1 MVSCSLTGK
10 LTQYPKF
17 VSRKSAFMCNIDGV
31 TQTNAD
37 NTLSTKISWK
47 NLIVKT
53 LIPNVIT
60 ECKWHVMWVA

>member
-17 VSRKSAFMCNIDGV
+17 VSRKSVFMCNIDGV

-37 NTLSTKISWK
+37 NTLSTKIS
-47 NLIVKT
+47 
-53 LIPNVIT
+53 
-60 ECKWHVMWVA
+60 